1 MDDQSFLKE
10 NGFVVKRNFFSS
22 KELDDLVKL
31 NKSLHT
37 KGNSKYIQLHNNK
50 NTWDLITNKKIL
62 DNARKLTGENIYY
75 LFHSSSVLQGTRAN
89 VDSAWHRDNVCRKF
103 GLGPDWKGYYNVLRV
118 AIYMDNGSKSGLNF
132 IKKTHRSKG
141 YICKFLNFVR
151 NKHKRIYHNRIF
163 RFIFDNLVGTK
174 IYTKA
179 GDCIFFNANVYHSA
193 MNNDYQDNVME
204 RKAFFITYGTNNE
217 HAKNFMN
224 YYLYHRE
231 DLFNIDEEIKE
242 ELYKALEQKEIK
254 INPPTQKQN
263 IDHASL

>member
-1 MDDQSFLKE
+1 
-10 NGFVVKRNFFSS
+10 
-22 KELDDLVKL
+22 
-31 NKSLHT
+31 
-37 KGNSKYIQLHNNK
+37 
-50 NTWDLITNKKIL
+50 
-62 DNARKLTGENIYY
+62 
-75 LFHSSSVLQGTRAN
+75 
-89 VDSAWHRDNVCRKF
+89 
-103 GLGPDWKGYYNVLRV
+103 
-118 AIYMDNGSKSGLNF
+118 MDNGSKSGLNF

-224 YYLYHRE
+224 YYLYHRA
-231 DLFNIDEEIKE
+231 DLFNIDEEAETADQMSKDKDLLRFQYNQQNENYI
-242 ELYKALEQKEIK
+242 EQTKK
-254 INPPTQKQN
+254 IAILLSEKGN
-263 IDHASL
+263 IE